1 MLKSKGITPGSVVSL
16 RILNGDELIAR
27 LQESTP
33 ESVTL
38 TNPMMFAVSEEGA
51 GAIPWFVLGDA
62 SVVNIKMAHVY
73 SMVLAKL
80 DAAEEYTKNMAKIE
94 NNV

>member
-1 MLKSKGITPGSVVSL
+1 MSPGSIVSL

-27 LQESTP
+27 LKEANS

-38 TNPMMFAVSEEGA
+38 TNPMVVAVSEEGA
-51 GAIPWFVLGDA
+51 GAIPWFALGDA
-62 SVVNIKMAHVY
+62 SVVNIKMTHIY
-73 SMVLAKL
+73 SMVPAKL

-94 NNV
+94 SNV

>member
-1 MLKSKGITPGSVVSL
+1 MLVSKAMSPESIVSL

-27 LQESTP
+27 LKEANS

-38 TNPMMFAVSEEGA
+38 TNPMVVAVSEQGA
-51 GAIPWFVLGDA
+51 GAIPWFALGDA
-62 SVVNIKMAHVY
+62 SVVNIKMTHVY
-73 SMVLAKL
+73 SMVPAKI
-80 DAAEEYTKNMAKIE
+80 DAAQEYIKNMARIE

>member
-1 MLKSKGITPGSVVSL
+1 MLKSKAMSPGSIVSL

-27 LQESTP
+27 LKEANS

-38 TNPMMFAVSEEGA
+38 TNPMVVAVSEEGA
-51 GAIPWFVLGDA
+51 GAIPWFALGDA
-62 SVVNIKMAHVY
+62 SVVNIKMTHIY
-73 SMVLAKL
+73 SMVPAKL

-94 NNV
+94 SNV

>member
-1 MLKSKGITPGSVVSL
+1 MLKSKAMTPGSIVSL

-27 LQESTP
+27 LLDSTA

-38 TNPMMFAVSEEGA
+38 TNPMVHADLSCA
-51 GAIPWFVLGDA
+51 GAIPWFALGDA
-62 SVVNIKMAHVY
+62 SVVNIKMTHIY
-73 SMVLAKL
+73 SMVPAKFE
-80 DAAEEYTKNMAKIE
+80 AAEEYIKNMTKVE